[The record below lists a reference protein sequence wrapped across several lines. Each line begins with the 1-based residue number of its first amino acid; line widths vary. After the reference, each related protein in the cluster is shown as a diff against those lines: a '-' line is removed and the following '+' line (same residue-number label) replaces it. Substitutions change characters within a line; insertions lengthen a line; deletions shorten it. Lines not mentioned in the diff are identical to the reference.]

1 MARLWF
7 RVNKT
12 VSMKKIVFVLPF
24 CVFLAN
30 CSSQKKTT
38 TPPAGPGVSNVNI
51 SANGS
56 APTAVNASA
65 TASANRD
72 WAYKSKLDTTLNGTW
87 VLQGIMGAGGSWT
100 STQDSATAAS
110 NAMGTQTGTSGTGT
124 MDATGTTSG
133 TTGTTGTTTG
143 TMGTTTGTTS
153 GTTGINGDN
162 ATATTGTSGGT
173 GTSTG
178 KTKSKTKTNSRAVYD
193 SAKTRLSLDPKSAP
207 STIDSSLL
215 QPYKYWGRTPTMTI
229 NATRRIF
236 SGNTGCNSMSGSFNF
251 SENNLQFNKSI
262 NTSKMSCNEYDEAN
276 FLAAL
281 KKVDSYTLN
290 ADQLE
295 LKQGSTTLLTF
306 KRRS

>member
-7 RVNKT
+7 RVSKT
-12 VSMKKIVFVLPF
+12 VSMKKIVFVLPL

-38 TPPAGPGVSNVNI
+38 TPPAGPGISNVNV

-56 APTAVNASA
+56 APTPVNASA
-65 TASANRD
+65 TASTNRD
-72 WAYKSKLDTTLNGTW
+72 WAYSSKLDTTLNGTW

-124 MDATGTTSG
+124 SG
-133 TTGTTGTTTG
+133 TTG
-143 TMGTTTGTTS
+143 TMGTTTGTTTGTTGTTT

-162 ATATTGTSGGT
+162 ATGSTSSGR

-178 KTKSKTKTNSRAVYD
+178 KTKTKTKTNSRAIYD
-193 SAKTRLSLDPKSAP
+193 SARARLSLDPASPP

-215 QPYKYWGRTPTMTI
+215 QPYKYWGRTPTMSI
-229 NATRRIF
+229 NAARRVF

-251 SENNLQFNKSI
+251 SGNDIQFNKSI
-262 NTSKMSCNEYDEAN
+262 NTSKMSCNDYDETN

-281 KKVDSYTLN
+281 KKVDHYTIN
-290 ADQLE
+290 GNQLE